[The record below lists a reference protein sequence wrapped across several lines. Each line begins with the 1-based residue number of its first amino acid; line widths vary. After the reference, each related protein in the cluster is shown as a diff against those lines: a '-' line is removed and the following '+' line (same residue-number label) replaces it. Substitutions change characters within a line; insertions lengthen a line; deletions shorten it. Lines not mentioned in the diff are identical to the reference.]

1 MFFDIIEN
9 NKIQGKSLI
18 INSRRT
24 LSEILLLGFDDFFA
38 CFKTQKP
45 LYLHHQGRFLNGL
58 QSHLYGI
65 EIAVDKNSVE
75 KIEGLQSHLYGI
87 EISKSKPARKTA
99 EQLQSHLYGIE
110 INKCFARVSFL
121 N

>member
-45 LYLHHQGRFLNGL
+45 LYLHHQGRFSNGL

-65 EIAVDKNSVE
+65 EI
-75 KIEGLQSHLYGI
+75 LL
-87 EISKSKPARKTA
+87 ISQVLT
-99 EQLQSHLYGIE
+99 I
-110 INKCFARVSFL
+110 
-121 N
+121 

>member
-45 LYLHHQGRFLNGL
+45 LYFHHQGRFSNGL

-65 EIAVDKNSVE
+65 EISQYWRFYWAFYRLQSHLYG
-75 KIEGLQSHLYGI
+75 IEMGLFSFLSEAELLLQSHLYGI
-87 EISKSKPARKTA
+87 EI
-99 EQLQSHLYGIE
+99 L
-110 INKCFARVSFL
+110 FL
-121 N
+121 FSYI